1 LGARQFSLFDP
12 ARTSTVRIISFL
24 FLITLFSCA
33 RKPVVQPVSAP
44 ADKNTR
50 VSLKTL
56 SVVKT
61 QEILGDELV
70 LVGALGIIENG
81 KVRPVQ
87 VFSSYVGKVKKGQI
101 IRLDTIKALEIRL
114 RSGQKAS
121 FQLSL
126 FEIEDYQPA
135 KKWVNRFNSVS
146 GVLALPLAL
155 TSAENP
161 VAWFLW
167 GTKVGSLGL
176 DWLSELDV
184 KDLLGV
190 SETQWDAES
199 GLSTTRNGKWVGGR
213 KMIDAYEYRYQIQIN
228 VD

>member
-1 LGARQFSLFDP
+1 MGARQFSLFDP
-12 ARTSTVRIISFL
+12 TRTSTVRIISFL

-61 QEILGDELV
+61 QEMLGDELV

-199 GLSTTRNGKWVGGR
+199 GLSTTRIGKWVGGR

>member
-1 LGARQFSLFDP
+1 M
-12 ARTSTVRIISFL
+12 RIVLFL
-24 FLITLFSCA
+24 FLMTLFSCA
-33 RKPVVQPVSAP
+33 RKPVVQPLLAP

-61 QEILGDELV
+61 QEMLGDEIV

-81 KVRPVQ
+81 KIKPVQ
-87 VFSSYVGKVKKGQI
+87 VFSSYVGKVKKGQV
-101 IRLDTIKALEIRL
+101 IRLDTIKALGVRL
-114 RSGQKAS
+114 KPGQKAS
-121 FQLSL
+121 FQIAL
-126 FEIEDYQPA
+126 FEIEDYQPT
-135 KKWVNRFNSVS
+135 KKWVNRFNSMS

-155 TSAENP
+155 SSAENP

-167 GTKVGSLGL
+167 GMKVGSLGL
-176 DWLSELDV
+176 DWVSELDM

-190 SETQWDAES
+190 SETQWDYES
-199 GLSTTRNGKWVGGR
+199 GVSTIRTGKWVGGR
-213 KMIDAYEYRYQIQIN
+213 KFIDAYEYRYQIQIN

>member
-1 LGARQFSLFDP
+1 M
-12 ARTSTVRIISFL
+12 RIIPFL

-33 RKPVVQPVSAP
+33 RKPVILPVSAP
-44 ADKNTR
+44 ADINTR

-61 QEILGDELV
+61 QEMLGDELV
-70 LVGALGIIENG
+70 LVGALGIIENE
-81 KVRPVQ
+81 KIKPVQ
-87 VFSSYVGKVKKGQI
+87 VFSSYIGKVKKGQI
-101 IRLDTIKALEIRL
+101 IRLDTIKALDVRL

-121 FQLSL
+121 FQISL
-126 FEIEDYQPA
+126 FEIEDYQPT

-161 VAWFLW
+161 MSWFLW
-167 GTKVGSLGL
+167 GMKAGSLGL
-176 DWLSELDV
+176 DWLSELDE

-190 SETQWDAES
+190 SETQWDYQS
-199 GLSTTRNGKWVGGR
+199 GVSTTRNGKWVGGR

>member
-1 LGARQFSLFDP
+1 M
-12 ARTSTVRIISFL
+12 RIIPFL

-33 RKPVVQPVSAP
+33 RKTVVRPVSAP

-61 QEILGDELV
+61 QEMLGDELV

-81 KVRPVQ
+81 KVRSVQ

-121 FQLSL
+121 FQMAL
-126 FEIEDYQPA
+126 FEIEDYQPT
-135 KKWVNRFNSVS
+135 KKWVNKVLVGEREIADISLIQLQYDTSNLLSCAFQQFHAHQPEPYSGSFLRFCQTSIFV
-146 GVLALPLAL
+146 PLFCRRTEKRL
-155 TSAENP
+155 YPCVNRNTSFHN
-161 VAWFLW
+161 
-167 GTKVGSLGL
+167 
-176 DWLSELDV
+176 
-184 KDLLGV
+184 
-190 SETQWDAES
+190 DAHR
-199 GLSTTRNGKWVGGR
+199 RN
-213 KMIDAYEYRYQIQIN
+213 DPA
-228 VD
+228 

>member
-1 LGARQFSLFDP
+1 M
-12 ARTSTVRIISFL
+12 RIIPFL

-61 QEILGDELV
+61 QEMLGDELV
-70 LVGALGIIENG
+70 LVGALGIIEDG
-81 KVRPVQ
+81 KIKPVQ
-87 VFSSYVGKVKKGQI
+87 VFSSYIGKVNKGQI
-101 IRLDTIKALEIRL
+101 IRLDTINALDVRL

-121 FQLSL
+121 FQMAL
-126 FEIEDYQPA
+126 FEIEDYQPT

-155 TSAENP
+155 TSGENP

-167 GTKVGSLGL
+167 GMKAGSLGL
-176 DWLSELDV
+176 DWLSEMDE

-190 SETQWDAES
+190 SETQWDCQS
-199 GLSTTRNGKWVGGR
+199 GVSTTRNGKWVGGR

>member
-1 LGARQFSLFDP
+1 MGARQFSLFDP

-87 VFSSYVGKVKKGQI
+87 VFSTYLGKVKNGQV
-101 IRLDTIKALEIRL
+101 IRLDTIKALGVRL
-114 RSGQKAS
+114 KPGQKAS
-121 FQLSL
+121 FQIAL
-126 FEIEDYQPA
+126 FEIEDYQPT
-135 KKWVNRFNSVS
+135 KKWVNRFNSMS

-155 TSAENP
+155 SSAENP

-167 GTKVGSLGL
+167 GMKVGSLGL
-176 DWLSELDV
+176 DWVSELDM

-190 SETQWDAES
+190 SETQWDYES
-199 GLSTTRNGKWVGGR
+199 GVSTIRTGKWVGGR
-213 KMIDAYEYRYQIQIN
+213 KFIDAYEYRYQIQIN